1 MTNGIGNVPVFTPI
15 YKYQSKQAR
24 EDAAKALEEKAA
36 REAEKKKQ
44 QEADKKAALV
54 EKQNELSMLE
64 QQLENSKEQG
74 EATADSFETF
84 SKCLTIAQRITRGDK
99 VPLKD
104 MKYLMEHEP
113 DLYKQAILMRQPNSK
128 PKEYDSVLDEDD
140 SENKTEESG
149 DTSSDSGN
157 APPVSEAPVAN
168 EAPAVEVA
176 VTE

>member
-44 QEADKKAALV
+44 QESDKKAALA

-74 EATADSFETF
+74 EAAADSFETF

-113 DLYKQAILMRQPNSK
+113 DLYKQAILMRQPNNK

-149 DTSSDSGN
+149 DTSSDSRN
-157 APPVSEAPVAN
+157 APPVSEAPAAS
-168 EAPAVEVA
+168 EAPAVEVT

>member
-1 MTNGIGNVPVFTPI
+1 MTNGINNVPVFTPV

-36 REAEKKKQ
+36 KEAEKEKQ
-44 QEADKKAALV
+44 EEADRKAALAQ
-54 EKQNELSMLE
+54 KQNELSMLE

-74 EATADSFETF
+74 EAAADSFETF

-140 SENKTEESG
+140 TETKKEDSG
-149 DTSSDSGN
+149 AASSDSGN
-157 APPVSEAPVAN
+157 APVSREAPPVSEAPAAETAVA
-168 EAPAVEVA
+168 E
-176 VTE
+176 